1 MKFLAKSILNKE
13 QLDAKI
19 AVGGED
25 THFELQLLHELDD
38 HRAVWQDLDLNLL
51 DGYTFETVHSP
62 LYQYCPQLEDLLSNK
77 SHILFKTFELA
88 DVIGCRQKCGIPVII
103 HSNMSF
109 DIIER
114 FPDIGMRLASQVGK
128 ALTMYPHIAIAIENV
143 VTFSRCESGSM
154 NYTLSNNIMFDNVKM
169 AEWLN
174 AVLQTSRV
182 GTTLDVCHARMTE
195 MFYREALKAAELP
208 SVHLAL
214 DTYFSMN
221 SGMCKVVHLA
231 DVKGSGYGKGKHGM
245 PFEETERSLNA
256 LELALRLYKKY
267 GYHTP
272 ITLEVAEED
281 YNNPTGYQKSL
292 ELAKDVWSKS
302 CLGVVTMSL
311 S

>member
-1 MKFLAKSILNKE
+1 MNFLAKSILNKE

-19 AVGGED
+19 VVGGED

-77 SHILFKTFELA
+77 SHILSKTFELA
-88 DVIGCRQKCGIPVII
+88 DIIGSRQKCVVPVII

-109 DIIER
+109 GIIER
-114 FPDIGMRLASQVGK
+114 FNDIGKQLAAQIDKVLATYS
-128 ALTMYPHIAIAIENV
+128 HITIAIENV
-143 VTFSRCESGSM
+143 VTFSRCESGYM
-154 NYTLSNNIMFDNVKM
+154 NYVLSNNTMFDNVAL

-174 AVLQTSRV
+174 AVLQTSSV

-195 MFYREALKAAELP
+195 MFYREALNAAGLP
-208 SVHLAL
+208 QANLTL
-214 DTYFSMN
+214 DKYFSMN
-221 SGMCKVVHLA
+221 ACVCKVVHLA

-256 LELALRLYKKY
+256 LEYVLRLYKMY
-267 GYHTP
+267 GYRSP

-281 YNNPTGYQKSL
+281 FSNPTGYRKSL
-292 ELAKDVWSKS
+292 KLAKDVWSKI
-302 CLGVVTMSL
+302 
-311 S
+311 